1 MLFNSKTVRKILQ
14 DWVERLYET
23 VEDFAIAM
31 ADNIKTKN
39 KKHSFTQ
46 RETDILLMRTREEF
60 FRNLGAAFSE
70 ISNLAVLCF
79 EAGIF
84 PVSCSNLS
92 YLEVSLIEGENTHAS
107 IRQKVNELLN
117 KDDSKD
123 IAIEDKE
130 NAVPQESGSSPLL
143 VDHEEDGSHS
153 TGKSFFI
160 CDEDLKTDS
169 GVLDSNLNGSKDIVN
184 GKHPTGSVIPAE
196 NEENKGQDMQSNN
209 LQMNLVQHEETNRE
223 RTLEKKQTVNRA
235 DNMTST
241 PGKREIVENG
251 ALSSPNGKS
260 LNENATQFFNSRMN
274 ETSAENCIDSSVNV
288 TSTPIKDTGAPKS
301 PNGKTLNENATRF
314 LESKKTSLTTN
325 NQVKETR
332 GSRGQMIRLTSSTL
346 REYVEIPTPQKRTFL
361 QENEESILC
370 SSDDPKNCRNC
381 AEDFCRACFVLRY
394 FHLLDL
400 HKIRTVLT
408 WKQGCRW
415 RTWLAFLIHLEG

>member
-23 VEDFAIAM
+23 VEDFASAM

-39 KKHSFTQ
+39 KKHNFTQ

-70 ISNLAVLCF
+70 IANLAVLCF

-84 PVSCSNLS
+84 PVSCSTLG
-92 YLEVSLIEGENTHAS
+92 YLEASFIDGENTHAS

-123 IAIEDKE
+123 IAVEDKE

-160 CDEDLKTDS
+160 CDEDMKNDS

-184 GKHPTGSVIPAE
+184 GKQKDSVIPAE
-196 NEENKGQDMQSNN
+196 NGESKGQDMQANN
-209 LQMNLVQHEETNRE
+209 SQLNLVQHEETNGG

-235 DNMTST
+235 DNITST
-241 PGKREIVENG
+241 SVKRDIVENG
-251 ALSSPNGKS
+251 ALN
-260 LNENATQFFNSRMN
+260 
-274 ETSAENCIDSSVNV
+274 
-288 TSTPIKDTGAPKS
+288 S
-301 PNGKTLNENATRF
+301 PNGKTLNENATQF
-314 LESKKTSLTTN
+314 LESKKTSLTTD
-325 NQVKETR
+325 NQVNETR
-332 GSRGQMIRLTSSTL
+332 GQRKRLTSSTL

-415 RTWLAFLIHLEG
+415 RTWLAFLIHVEG